1 MEELIST
8 EDAARFLGVTRPTV
22 IKYIQ
27 EERLEAMRTGKAY
40 KITKEDLKRF
50 AESIGMSESRLTSLE
65 TFLMKR
71 NKKTSALVVPG
82 SPDSLLLNEPSLPI
96 AKDLDVLYFLSVRTN
111 GEGHE
116 LLIRV
121 KTPKFFIGR
130 HSLAS
135 LSIQDPYVS
144 TIHAMLLY
152 QDEMVQVLDQ
162 STNGTRLNGQVLAY
176 SESRLLGDGDQ
187 FMVGTTV
194 LSLIAPGRV
203 DLYLGSDLSAR
214 EYHRSRASQNGM
226 GG

>member
-27 EERLEAMRTGKAY
+27 EQRLTAMRTGKAY
-40 KITKEDLKRF
+40 KITREDLKNF
-50 AESIGMSESRLTSLE
+50 ADSIGMSESRLASLD

-71 NKKTSALVVPG
+71 NKKTSALIKP
-82 SPDSLLLNEPSLPI
+82 SPPDPLMLYDPSFPI

-111 GEGHE
+111 GHGHE
-116 LLIRV
+116 LLIKV

-152 QDEMVQVLDQ
+152 QDDMVRVLDQ
-162 STNGTRLNGQVLAY
+162 STNGTRLAGLVLGY

-214 EYHRSRASQNGM
+214 AYNQSRLAINGVER
-226 GG
+226 